1 MKRISRLLALLTL
14 FSLGMTATAQEKG
27 PAQVDRLGA
36 ALGLVG
42 FSRDDLGY
50 RPKGYWSRYP
60 NPDQMPHLLPF
71 FNDLFAE
78 PLASYEFTCLM
89 AMAVDAYLS
98 AEGLEKP
105 NALYQLVYF
114 LGVDRKITGFRS
126 YSANLDPQLDDETP
140 LVDAIDR
147 IYAVTGGQLT
157 VKTFGLSPGEKWRGW
172 DKNARQELRDQAAK
186 LDPAIRQP
194 LAALVL
200 NALDAWQWRQRAMRN
215 VSPQDL
221 NEVFHIRD
229 LPQTHSGSRVYH
241 FAIDDLADDLDEP
254 SLYYAGMK
262 AVQAAD
268 DARHA
273 FAAVLETDLDLTAA
287 DFDFVTPIGR
297 VVLAGSGADTHA
309 YDDAIVLVDLG
320 GDDRYTGPVGA
331 TSSPSLPISI
341 ALDCAGNDVYNY
353 VSEEVPAQGAGI
365 LGAGVLIDNGGND
378 TYTAGSHAQG
388 VGLFGLGLL
397 FDRDGD
403 DSYTMT
409 LAGQGAGYFGLG
421 YHLDGS
427 GNDRFY
433 FFGDGQGYG
442 GPGGV
447 GVLANHSG
455 NDQYEAE
462 VYAEKAGR
470 ADYHSGG
477 KIAISHAQGVG
488 SGRRGDGSDGHN
500 WAGGLGTLIDS
511 SGDDTYLAGNFS
523 VGLGYWYGTG
533 LLFDGAGD
541 DHYKSVYF
549 TQGSGAH
556 FCIGVLIDEGGN
568 DHHELFETGGAGL
581 GFGWDFTVALLLN
594 KGGNDVYSAWGNSM
608 ARADIRSNA
617 LLVDIGGDD
626 TYLYPAGTG
635 GRGIAPFRDEYRK
648 RGYRYGPYDFH
659 ANSFGLLL
667 DIGGTDQYLD
677 HSRDSDERPPS
688 SICRDKHTWQ
698 DPAVGSENYG
708 HRNFGV
714 GMDVEDGTVPEF
726 TIEFSK

>member
-1 MKRISRLLALLTL
+1 MRYRFRLLALLTS
-14 FSLGMTATAQEKG
+14 FSLVTTAAA
-27 PAQVDRLGA
+27 PAKEPVREEDRLGA
-36 ALGLVG
+36 ALELVG

-60 NPDQMPHLLPF
+60 NPDQMPYLLPF

-78 PLASYEFTCLM
+78 PLASYEFTSLM

-98 AEGLEKP
+98 PAGLEKP

-126 YSANLDPQLDDETP
+126 YSANLDPQPDEETP

-172 DKNARQELRDQAAK
+172 DRNARQELRDQAAK

-215 VSPQDL
+215 VDPQDL

-241 FAIDDLADDLDEP
+241 FAIDDLAKDLDEP

-273 FAAVLETDLDLTAA
+273 FAAVLETDLDLAA
-287 DFDFVTPIGR
+287 ASFDFVTPIGR
-297 VVLAGSGADTHA
+297 VVLAGPGADTHA
-309 YDDAIVLVDLG
+309 HDDAIVLVDLG

-331 TSSPSLPISI
+331 TSSLSLPISI
-341 ALDCAGNDVYNY
+341 ALDCAGNDVYDY

-388 VGLFGLGLL
+388 AGLFGLGLL

-477 KIAISHAQGVG
+477 KIAISQAQGVG
-488 SGRRGDGSDGHN
+488 AGRRGDGADGHN
-500 WAGGLGTLIDS
+500 WAGGLGTMIDL
-511 SGDDTYLAGNFS
+511 SGDDSYLAGNFS

-568 DHHELFETGGAGL
+568 DRHELFETGGAGL

-594 KGGNDVYSAWGNSM
+594 KGGNDVY
-608 ARADIRSNA
+608 
-617 LLVDIGGDD
+617 
-626 TYLYPAGTG
+626 
-635 GRGIAPFRDEYRK
+635 
-648 RGYRYGPYDFH
+648 
-659 ANSFGLLL
+659 
-667 DIGGTDQYLD
+667 
-677 HSRDSDERPPS
+677 
-688 SICRDKHTWQ
+688 
-698 DPAVGSENYG
+698 
-708 HRNFGV
+708 
-714 GMDVEDGTVPEF
+714 
-726 TIEFSK
+726 